1 MTDAAQEKGAVCLD
15 GSPGGYYLRK
25 GLNEGASKWIFY
37 LEGGGWCYNEGLCVE
52 RSNTSLGS
60 SKFWGKTAS
69 FGGMLSSHPQTNPNF
84 YNWNLAYLK
93 YCDGASF
100 AGNVSS
106 PVTYNGTTVYFRGLR
121 ILMAIFEDVLGRGL
135 KSATEVIIT
144 GCSAGGLATFAHID
158 YIRSRL
164 PTAAYVRGLID
175 AG

>member
-1 MTDAAQEKGAVCLD
+1 VCLD
-15 GSPGGYYLRK
+15 GSPGGYYFRK
-25 GLNEGASKWIFY
+25 GLNEGATKWIFY
-37 LEGGGWCYNEGLCVE
+37 LEGGGWCYDEGLCVE

-69 FGGMLSSHPQTNPNF
+69 FGGLLSSHPQTNPNF